1 MPAHGLAILGSGIFA
16 KEAHLPALAALGGAV
31 DVKAVYSRSRK
42 SSTEFAEAAQEK
54 LGLKHK
60 LDVYNEED
68 EGRSLDSLLAR
79 PDIKAVIV
87 VLPITLQ
94 PDIVRKALAAGK
106 HVLSEKPVAP
116 DVASGRALIEEY
128 EAKYKPQGLVWRV
141 AENFETEPGF
151 QAAQRIVHGGKLGTI
166 KYYNAR
172 AYSWV
177 DTHSKWYNTPWRTV
191 PDYQGGFLLD
201 GGVHTIAVL
210 RKVLP
215 SSFTSLSA
223 YASLAKDILKPHDTI
238 NAVVASD
245 DNSHGIIELSWG
257 TPVQSR
263 VTEAHSSISI
273 TGDKGWLEATRVG
286 ENIRVVVRTAVLDE
300 NGKPV
305 WDEEKKLWKETE
317 EVIEEKSCGVEKEI
331 ESWLRAVD
339 GEDDGLDAPRGT
351 LVDVA
356 FIEAALNSKG
366 TPVDLKKLVTG

>member
-1 MPAHGLAILGSGIFA
+1 MHRPSSGRA
-16 KEAHLPALAALGGAV
+16 SPRDPSRSAHLPALAALGGAV

-79 PDIKAVIV
+79 PDIEAVIV

-191 PDYQGGFLLD
+191 PDVSARRNAVMSVHSLTYHTCSTLVFLTCPGLMVATVPRWLPGMSFLLTISLDSVPDESVPPGPRSLPYKQLD
-201 GGVHTIAVL
+201 GGVVS
-210 RKVLP
+210 P
-215 SSFTSLSA
+215 
-223 YASLAKDILKPHDTI
+223 DTP
-238 NAVVASD
+238 AC
-245 DNSHGIIELSWG
+245 
-257 TPVQSR
+257 T
-263 VTEAHSSISI
+263 
-273 TGDKGWLEATRVG
+273 
-286 ENIRVVVRTAVLDE
+286 
-300 NGKPV
+300 
-305 WDEEKKLWKETE
+305 
-317 EVIEEKSCGVEKEI
+317 
-331 ESWLRAVD
+331 
-339 GEDDGLDAPRGT
+339 T
-351 LVDVA
+351 LG
-356 FIEAALNSKG
+356 S
-366 TPVDLKKLVTG
+366 